1 MQPLLNAAAG
11 QTDAVKDGTT
21 AGFKTD
27 VIDAS
32 FQVPVI
38 VDFWATWCGP
48 CKQLGPALEKAVRA
62 SRGKVRLV
70 KIDIDKNRQLA
81 EQMRVQSVPTVVAFL
96 EGRPVDYFQGA
107 LPDSQVKRF
116 VDKLANMAGG
126 EDSALDDALAQAKAL
141 EEAGDHGSAGG
152 IYSQILQHEPGSAA
166 AIAGLARA
174 LIALGQPD
182 DARQVLDGAPDEAA
196 KHQDVAAVRTQLE
209 LAEQSAGAVGEIPS
223 LRAAVEARPDDHQ
236 ARFDLALAL
245 FGAGEREAAVDNL
258 LEIVRR
264 DREWNEQ
271 AARKQLVKLFEAF
284 GPTDKLTI
292 AARRRLSSM
301 LFA

>member
-11 QTDAVKDGTT
+11 QAEKIKDGDT

-32 FQVPVI
+32 FQAPVI

-48 CKQLGPALEKAVRA
+48 CKQLTPALEGAVRA
-62 SRGKVRLV
+62 SGGNVSLV
-70 KIDIDKNRQLA
+70 KINVDQNQQLA
-81 EQMRVQSVPTVVAFL
+81 AQMRVQSIPTVVAFF

-116 VDKLANMAGG
+116 VEKLTTLAGG
-126 EDSALDDALAQAKAL
+126 DGGAVDEALAQAKAL

-152 IYSQILQHEPGSAA
+152 IYSQVLQHDPNSAP
-166 AIAGLARA
+166 AIAGLVRS
-174 LIALGQPD
+174 LMALGETDAAREVLDNAPD
-182 DARQVLDGAPDEAA
+182 DAT
-196 KHQDVAAVRTQLE
+196 KHQDIVAVRTQLE
-209 LAEQSAGAVGEIPS
+209 LAAQTAGAAGEIPS
-223 LRAAVEARPDDHQ
+223 LAATVDAKPDDHQ
-236 ARFDLALAL
+236 ARFDLAMAH
-245 FGAGEREAAVDNL
+245 FGAGNREAAVDHL